1 MAEEFELMGI
11 LPNLFLETDEELD
24 PSHKLQPH
32 YNSYDDDEYGDEDG
46 GYGDEGEHHGED
58 YGEEREDYGEEREF
72 DGEASDQE

>member
-32 YNSYDDDEYGDEDG
+32 YNSYDDDEDG

-72 DGEASDQE
+72 DGEASDQEWRP